1 MNRVDDSTHG
11 IESSQDHDDKE
22 KREERREK
30 SEERREKRDEIQR
43 EAARGPQMRPQEVP
57 KEVPR
62 GLLASWRPD
71 RVRGRDGEERVR
83 PPKKH
88 PRASES
94 LFPKRFENQRVPRRW
109 SSARIT
115 AFLQGPVTTSMG
127 GKRVQ
132 KKLLTSNDFLKKQF
146 SDSRSTEGAT

>member
-1 MNRVDDSTHG
+1 MRDERREKREG
-11 IESSQDHDDKE
+11 KREEGRGKREEGRGKREERRE

-30 SEERREKRDEIQR
+30 REERREKREERREKREEVPR

-83 PPKKH
+83 SLATAKKN
-88 PRASES
+88 RIDVSDVFFCFSWGAEGV
-94 LFPKRFENQRVPRRW
+94 FPKDSLILRPSRW
-109 SSARIT
+109 LAV
-115 AFLQGPVTTSMG
+115 A
-127 GKRVQ
+127 
-132 KKLLTSNDFLKKQF
+132 
-146 SDSRSTEGAT
+146 A